1 MPIPHVVHPQVF
13 AFNGHKVQVVAFC
26 PLTESQATN
35 AARMA
40 CRRHKF
46 PKRVDNKK
54 VYQLLTLFDRHNVNM
69 LGP

>member
-1 MPIPHVVHPQVF
+1 MPIPDVVHPQVF

-26 PLTESQATN
+26 TLTESQAAN

-54 VYQLLTLFDRHNVNM
+54 VHQLLTLIDHHNVNM